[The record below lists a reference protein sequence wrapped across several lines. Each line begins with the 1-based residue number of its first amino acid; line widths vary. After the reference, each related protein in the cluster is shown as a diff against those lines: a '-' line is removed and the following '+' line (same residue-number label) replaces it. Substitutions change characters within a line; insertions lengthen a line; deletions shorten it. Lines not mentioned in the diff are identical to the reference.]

1 MCPFRALD
9 PDSDVRH
16 GDVSR
21 HVALTPSA
29 VNRAVAGRVPTV
41 ELHLVYCARTGH
53 LLPLSG
59 SLHRTSTRIGPSS
72 SRALGCALLLHG
84 LPLIAWFS
92 KVQRARCLSPRRN
105 RRALRCNSRRQG
117 RRVRYRELLFDL
129 GAAPQNPTSHLL
141 RLYKSCVDLSYDPVS
156 CKKTKH
162 ILRPA
167 EGRRNPIA
175 FAYALPVTTDL
186 AHVCADLRSRLR
198 EGTTICALARDASLG
213 LNKSSSVML
222 PAIALAALASRST
235 SSIIVER

>member
-1 MCPFRALD
+1 MFVIA
-9 PDSDVRH
+9 
-16 GDVSR
+16 
-21 HVALTPSA
+21 
-29 VNRAVAGRVPTV
+29 
-41 ELHLVYCARTGH
+41 
-53 LLPLSG
+53 
-59 SLHRTSTRIGPSS
+59 SS
-72 SRALGCALLLHG
+72 SSTLG
-84 LPLIAWFS
+84 LPRRIQLRIYS
-92 KVQRARCLSPRRN
+92 DSISRAS
-105 RRALRCNSRRQG
+105 
-117 RRVRYRELLFDL
+117 
-129 GAAPQNPTSHLL
+129 T
-141 RLYKSCVDLSYDPVS
+141 LSYDPVS